1 MRTKA
6 KHIALGIF
14 AALVIVC
21 VLAFIVWVYIVSYV
35 GVHGGI

>member
-1 MRTKA
+1 MRIKA
-6 KHIALGIF
+6 KHIALGI
-14 AALVIVC
+14 AALVLVC